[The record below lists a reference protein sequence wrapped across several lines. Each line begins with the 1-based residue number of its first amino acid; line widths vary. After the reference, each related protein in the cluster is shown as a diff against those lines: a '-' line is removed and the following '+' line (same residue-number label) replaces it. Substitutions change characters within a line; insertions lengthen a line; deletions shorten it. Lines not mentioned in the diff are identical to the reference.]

1 MNIAQFEKREVT
13 RTASPEEKADLT
25 QRLLEVLSSIDST
38 REEAKAAAAEYRGII
53 TDLHKREIGLRFNL
67 QTGTVTQEIDVHPV
81 SDEATGMM
89 QYFDRDGH
97 EVIEL
102 RHDLSQK
109 QKSDEVQRRQLDM
122 FTESDDSNQ
131 SEGNP

>member
-1 MNIAQFEKREVT
+1 MNITQFEKREVT

-67 QTGTVTQEIDVHPV
+67 QTGTVTQEIDVHAV
-81 SDEATGMM
+81 ADEATGMM
-89 QYFDRDGH
+89 QYFDRNGY

-109 QKSDEVQRRQLDM
+109 QKSDAVQRRQLDM
-122 FTESDDSNQ
+122 FTESDGSNQ